1 MFCSRCGK
9 EIADGSVF
17 CNYCGAKQS
26 APAPA
31 PENKNGISF
40 ASSKNKYRSLSL
52 LQQPFCIRHG
62 RQHGRSDAKR
72 C

>member
-26 APAPA
+26 VPAPA

-40 ASSKNKYRSLSL
+40 ASTICLSL

-62 RQHGRSDAKR
+62 RQHGRSNAKR

>member
-26 APAPA
+26 VPAPA
-31 PENKNGISF
+31 PGNKNGIITLEDKVVVF
-40 ASSKNKYRSLSL
+40 Y
-52 LQQPFCIRHG
+52 
-62 RQHGRSDAKR
+62 
-72 C
+72 